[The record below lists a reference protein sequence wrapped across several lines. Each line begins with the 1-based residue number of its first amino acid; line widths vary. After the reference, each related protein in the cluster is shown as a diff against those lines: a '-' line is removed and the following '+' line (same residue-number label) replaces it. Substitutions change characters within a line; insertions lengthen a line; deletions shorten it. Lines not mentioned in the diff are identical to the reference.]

1 VREALALSLVGAV
14 CAVLGGVI
22 FWAVHG
28 GSTLT
33 RSIAYGCWFA
43 AALTIVLAVV
53 SGQKL
58 IWRRTNLPVPEGW
71 VLYSSAVALT
81 VVGAVIDAIGS

>member
-1 VREALALSLVGAV
+1 VREAVAFSLAGAV

-22 FWAVHG
+22 FWAVYG
-28 GSTLT
+28 GSSLT

-43 AALTIVLAVV
+43 AALTIVLAAV

-58 IWRRTNLPVPEGW
+58 IWRRTNLPVLEGW

-81 VVGAVIDAIGS
+81 VVGAVIDAIGG

>member
-1 VREALALSLVGAV
+1 MREAVALSLVGAV

-81 VVGAVIDAIGS
+81 VVGAVVDAIGS

>member
-1 VREALALSLVGAV
+1 MREAVALSLTGAV

-33 RSIAYGCWFA
+33 RSIAYGCWFT
-43 AALTIVLAVV
+43 AALTIVLAIV

-58 IWRRTNLPVPEGW
+58 IWRRTSLPVLEGW

-81 VVGAVIDAIGS
+81 VVGALVDAIGT

>member
-1 VREALALSLVGAV
+1 MREAVAFSLAGAV

-43 AALTIVLAVV
+43 AALTIGLAVV

-58 IWRRTNLPVPEGW
+58 IWRRTNLPVLEGW

>member
-1 VREALALSLVGAV
+1 MREALMVSLAGVV

-28 GSTLT
+28 GSALT

-43 AALTIVLAVV
+43 AAITIVLAVV

-58 IWRRTNLPVPEGW
+58 IWRRTNLPVLEGW

-81 VVGAVIDAIGS
+81 VLGAVIDAIGS

>member
-1 VREALALSLVGAV
+1 VREAVALSLAGAV
-14 CAVLGGVI
+14 CAVVGGSI
-22 FWAVHG
+22 FWAAHG
-28 GSTLT
+28 GTTFT

-43 AALTIVLAVV
+43 ATLTLVLAVV
-53 SGQKL
+53 SGQRL

-71 VLYSSAVALT
+71 VLYSTAVALT

>member
-1 VREALALSLVGAV
+1 MREALTVSLAGAL

-28 GSTLT
+28 GSALT
-33 RSIAYGCWFA
+33 RAIAYGCWFA
-43 AALTIVLAVV
+43 AAITIVLAVV

-58 IWRRTNLPVPEGW
+58 IWRRTNLPVLEGW

>member
-1 VREALALSLVGAV
+1 VLNALALSLVGAV

>member
-1 VREALALSLVGAV
+1 MREAIALSLAGAV

-28 GSTLT
+28 GSTLA

-58 IWRRTNLPVPEGW
+58 IWRRTNLPVLEGW
-71 VLYSSAVALT
+71 VIYSSAVALT

>member
-1 VREALALSLVGAV
+1 VRNAIAVSLAGAT

-28 GSTLT
+28 GSALT

-43 AALTIVLAVV
+43 AAIMIVLAVV

-58 IWRRTNLPVPEGW
+58 IWRRTNLPVLEGW

-81 VVGAVIDAIGS
+81 VVGGVIDAIGS

>member
-28 GSTLT
+28 GSTIT

>member
-1 VREALALSLVGAV
+1 MREAVALSLAGAV
-14 CAVLGGVI
+14 CAVVGGVI

-28 GSTLT
+28 GATLT

-43 AALTIVLAVV
+43 ATLTLVLAVV

-58 IWRRTNLPVPEGW
+58 IWRRTNLPVLEGW
-71 VLYSSAVALT
+71 VLYSTAVALT
-81 VVGAVIDAIGS
+81 VAGAIIDAIGS

>member
-1 VREALALSLVGAV
+1 VRQALAFSLTGAL
-14 CAVLGGVI
+14 CAVVGGVI

-53 SGQKL
+53 SGQRL
-58 IWRRTNLPVPEGW
+58 IWRRTSLPVLEGW

-81 VVGAVIDAIGS
+81 VMGAVIDAIGT

>member
-1 VREALALSLVGAV
+1 MRSAIALSLAGAV

-28 GSTLT
+28 GTTIT
-33 RSIAYGCWFA
+33 RAVAYGCWIA
-43 AALTIVLAVV
+43 AAAAIVLAVV

-58 IWRRTNLPVPEGW
+58 IWRRTNLPVLEGW

-81 VVGAVIDAIGS
+81 VLGAVIDAIGS

>member
-1 VREALALSLVGAV
+1 MREAVALSLVGAV

-81 VVGAVIDAIGS
+81 VVGAVVDALGS

>member
-1 VREALALSLVGAV
+1 VREAVALSLVGAV

-28 GSTLT
+28 GSTIT

>member
-1 VREALALSLVGAV
+1 VREAIALSLVGAV

>member
-1 VREALALSLVGAV
+1 VLNALALSLVGAV

-33 RSIAYGCWFA
+33 RSIAYGCGFA

-53 SGQKL
+53 SGQKV

>member
-1 VREALALSLVGAV
+1 VRDALAVSLTGVV

-28 GSTLT
+28 GSALT
-33 RSIAYGCWFA
+33 RSIAYGCWFGA
-43 AALTIVLAVV
+43 AITIVLAVV

-58 IWRRTNLPVPEGW
+58 IWRRTNLPVLEGW

>member
-1 VREALALSLVGAV
+1 VRQALAVSLAGAL

-28 GSTLT
+28 GSALT

-43 AALTIVLAVV
+43 AAITIVLAVV

-58 IWRRTNLPVPEGW
+58 IWRRTNLPVLEGW

>member
-1 VREALALSLVGAV
+1 VRQAAALSLVGAV
-14 CAVLGGVI
+14 CAVVGGVI
-22 FWAVHG
+22 FWAAHG
-28 GSTLT
+28 GTTIT
-33 RSIAYGCWFA
+33 RAVAYGCWIA
-43 AALTIVLAVV
+43 AAATIVLAVV

-81 VVGAVIDAIGS
+81 VMGAVIDAIGS